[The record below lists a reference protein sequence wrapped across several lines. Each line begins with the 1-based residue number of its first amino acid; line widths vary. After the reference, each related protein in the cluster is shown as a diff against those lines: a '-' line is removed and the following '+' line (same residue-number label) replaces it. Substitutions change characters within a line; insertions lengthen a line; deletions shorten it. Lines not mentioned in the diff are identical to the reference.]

1 MELDDDEYDPTP
13 KLRPIPR
20 PRRCFYDFPQSDEL
34 PEIVK
39 KLLER
44 SNTPVN
50 GYTFKPI
57 HNIEGYIR
65 SAGFTG
71 EKADEIRKLHYLEPE
86 PPKETKE
93 KFNVPRDPLHVF
105 ANLKVLKNGTV
116 KVKLSVPMEPVYEYQ
131 KKAKMAPLA
140 VRIIAAKGFG
150 YPDHILEKMIAHDD
164 YMKKTSKEREKFLDD
179 IFGKHALTKPSKP
192 KAKSNYETLTS
203 IFKKK
208 PKATI
213 Y

>member
-1 MELDDDEYDPTP
+1 MEDDEYDPTP
-13 KLRPIPR
+13 KLRPIAR
-20 PRRCFYDFPQSDEL
+20 PRKSFPQSNEL
-34 PEIVK
+34 PERVANLLGKNK
-39 KLLER
+39 KPEF
-44 SNTPVN
+44 SY
-50 GYTFKPI
+50 YTFKPI
-57 HNIEGYIR
+57 HNIESYIR

-71 EKADEIRKLHYLEPE
+71 EKADEIRQLHYLEPE

-93 KFNVPRDPLHVF
+93 KFNIPRDPLHVF

-131 KKAKMAPLA
+131 KKAKLAPLA

-150 YPDHILEKMIAHDD
+150 YPDHVLEKMIAHDD
-164 YMKKTSKEREKFLDD
+164 YMKKTSKERDKFIDD

-192 KAKSNYETLTS
+192 KVKSNYETLTS

-208 PKATI
+208 PKATV